1 MERPEV
7 VEEAFEMRLRRRN
20 LAASADEVENLEGGE
35 EEKREKGVFDVDV
48 DDPVEDP
55 HHPPSD
61 EPLEK
66 ARPHPLK
73 VEDVEE
79 AEGVVPEVAEM
90 AVLRLL
96 HRLLTRRLA

>member
-35 EEKREKGVFDVDV
+35 EGNKEKGVFDVGV
-48 DDPVEDP
+48 DEPVEDL

-61 EPLEK
+61 EPLEE

-79 AEGVVPEVAEM
+79 AEGVVPE
-90 AVLRLL
+90 AVETAVRRLL